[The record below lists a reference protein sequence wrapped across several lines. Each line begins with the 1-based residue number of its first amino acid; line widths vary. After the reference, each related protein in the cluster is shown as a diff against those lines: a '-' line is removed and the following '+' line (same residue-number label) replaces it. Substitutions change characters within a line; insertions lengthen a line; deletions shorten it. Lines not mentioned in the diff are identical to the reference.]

1 MPKNSI
7 FENLTRG
14 NALQN
19 IKIFISVF
27 YDCTNSVIACIVVR
41 NQYNNINIYKMKA
54 WEKKILNAA
63 VQLITNQLHNKIDQ
77 TAEKILNKKPI
88 INKTIDLKET
98 DYKIIK

>member
-1 MPKNSI
+1 
-7 FENLTRG
+7 
-14 NALQN
+14 
-19 IKIFISVF
+19 
-27 YDCTNSVIACIVVR
+27 
-41 NQYNNINIYKMKA
+41 MKA
-54 WEKKILNAA
+54 WEKKLLNAA